1 MKMRKSSKRTNLRPG
16 GGAFLTTGQRQTNSI
31 DFVKENFY
39 EVY

>member
-1 MKMRKSSKRTNLRPG
+1 MKMRRSSTNLRPG
-16 GGAFLTTGQRQTNSI
+16 EGAFLTVGQEYVNSI